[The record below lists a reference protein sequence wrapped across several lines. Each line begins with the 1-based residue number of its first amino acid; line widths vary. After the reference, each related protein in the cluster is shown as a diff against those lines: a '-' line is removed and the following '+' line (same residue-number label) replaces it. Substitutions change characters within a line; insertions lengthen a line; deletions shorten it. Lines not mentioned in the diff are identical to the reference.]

1 MSIFKNAKVGMLT
14 TNEKANITLTAEENL
29 NLSVPMKKGDINVK
43 QHLYIITDD
52 EILPNDYY
60 INTINNIVSQA
71 SKNHKNSNGIVG
83 SKLKKII
90 ATTDKSL
97 QIIKENYPKKSQRTI
112 INLPQPSPEFI
123 NKYIDE
129 YNKGNIIIDVLV
141 EYWNGV
147 YENEYDTSIKLDK
160 NGFITIKKK
169 EVKLYSEQKVY
180 EIASNAYILG
190 LSNSHIVGHSEENF
204 DVYLTKFKDW
214 IKTIL

>member
-123 NKYIDE
+123 SKYIEE
-129 YNKGNIIIDVLV
+129 YNKGNIITNVMV
-141 EYWNGV
+141 EYSTMNKGYTDENDYPYQEIEILKTDSNNCITITKVKDSWSRGEIYNIF
-147 YENEYDTSIKLDK
+147 NEYLNYLIDPNSNKKITCKEWLDQ
-160 NGFITIKKK
+160 N
-169 EVKLYSEQKVY
+169 L
-180 EIASNAYILG
+180 
-190 LSNSHIVGHSEENF
+190 
-204 DVYLTKFKDW
+204 
-214 IKTIL
+214 